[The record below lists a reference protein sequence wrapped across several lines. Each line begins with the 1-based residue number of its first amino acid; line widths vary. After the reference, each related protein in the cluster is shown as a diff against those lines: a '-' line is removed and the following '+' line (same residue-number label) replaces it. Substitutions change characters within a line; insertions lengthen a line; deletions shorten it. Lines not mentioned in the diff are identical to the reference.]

1 MKTHRN
7 KLIIITMSL
16 LLVVFIAT
24 EWNMSFSSAAET
36 AKPVAVGNAKSKWEV
51 TVSMKG
57 IQENGIKKTDDKG
70 ITQSGKGINE
80 AGIKVYSYAHEII
93 SPRDAASGLPTGK
106 RMHKPFV
113 ITKELDKSTPL
124 LYMAFSDSKSI
135 AETLVNSRNLETKE
149 TISFK
154 LIDATI
160 VDISTIYGEG
170 SDGTILESV
179 SLMYKAIEITS
190 IDANGVKT
198 TTVMKVE

>member
-1 MKTHRN
+1 
-7 KLIIITMSL
+7 MSL
-16 LLVVFIAT
+16 VLVVFIAT